1 MERLNQGEHNDTFFV
16 ISCQMQEH
24 SNKQQQQQQG
34 ITAGFENN
42 DALFVTFQSIL
53 QKVSE
58 LHNEVAKEEKQSK
71 EGTATS
77 ETKVEGESKS
87 EDTVGVDTRN
97 MDCGNVHG
105 TLNIFLFFQ
114 YTTATKYV
122 WRNH

>member
-1 MERLNQGEHNDTFFV
+1 
-16 ISCQMQEH
+16 MQEH
-24 SNKQQQQQQG
+24 SNKQQQQQG

-87 EDTVGVDTRN
+87 EDTVGVDTRSTE
-97 MDCGNVHG
+97 CGNVRG
-105 TLNIFLFFQ
+105 TFNILL
-114 YTTATKYV
+114 
-122 WRNH
+122 